1 MIITEDIAKTILA
14 GCYKFGAATMLRE
27 NGATMTKVIEVYE
40 EKILRSEQEQ
50 GQEWKDSKARVQ
62 GLHNVHPRF
71 GRGGQFLDDYNQ
83 IVYDDIVPTITTKI
97 ITSCH
102 YFIYEEDKRK
112 DIQDCWK

>member
-1 MIITEDIAKTILA
+1 MILTEDIAKTILA

-40 EKILRSEQEQ
+40 EEILRSEQEQ

-71 GRGGQFLDDYNQ
+71 GRGGVERRCGCLWQKSKKMID
-83 IVYDDIVPTITTKI
+83 KI
-97 ITSCH
+97 ILEQFYLNRPCR
-102 YFIYEEDKRK
+102 F
-112 DIQDCWK
+112 